1 MVAMAAKGPGVF
13 CNKDAGLLACRK
25 AIKFVMDVGFFELV
39 IEGDNSFAMKAIS
52 TLKDDQSMLENVIR
66 DIQHLFR
73 HLQWVRI

>member
-13 CNKDAGLLACRK
+13 CSKDAGLLACRK
-25 AIKFVMDVGFFELV
+25 VIKFVMDVGFFELV